1 MKKFNEKEYINEYNK
16 KKYKCFNTR
25 ILPEEAKKIDKI
37 LRDRG
42 MSKASFVR
50 WGIEELEKQ
59 NNLEQSKIK

>member
-1 MKKFNEKEYINEYNK
+1 MNTI

-50 WGIEELEKQ
+50 WGIEELERQ
-59 NNLEQSKIK
+59 NNLKQSKIK

>member
-16 KKYKCFNTR
+16 KYKCFNTR
-25 ILPEEAKKIDKI
+25 ILLEEAKKIDKI
-37 LRDRG
+37 LRKIG

-59 NNLEQSKIK
+59 NNLR

>member
-1 MKKFNEKEYINEYNK
+1 MNTIKKNINV
-16 KKYKCFNTR
+16 
-25 ILPEEAKKIDKI
+25 LLQKIDKI
-37 LRDRG
+37 LRDKG